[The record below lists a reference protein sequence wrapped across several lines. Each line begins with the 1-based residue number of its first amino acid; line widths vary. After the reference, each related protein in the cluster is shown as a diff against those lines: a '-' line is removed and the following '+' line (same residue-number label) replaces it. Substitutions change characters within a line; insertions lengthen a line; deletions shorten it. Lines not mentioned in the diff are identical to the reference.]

1 MALLTPVSDR
11 EGEMLARTALDQH
24 WAVAAIPPER
34 RELLLERVS
43 SARLQDSDG
52 LGEPIAESLTMLATA
67 YELAALGQLDAVVND
82 PAGEVRRLARDV
94 LALGAS
100 RAFRIYRAVRLPSGD
115 AEGEVELG
123 IRATLRLAALA
134 VVGRQREAFESW
146 ASRGNVVR
154 LIERAESLVVEN
166 GWDATQPGT
175 RLAVWLTWLTL
186 LRRPDREALAA
197 CIERL
202 GRLREHREEQDAAA
216 PPSRRERPAVL
227 RLRFQHFV
235 LRQSAEAAE
244 TLAAALHRRVV
255 PDVGARLSLHFGA
268 ARSAAT
274 GDHGLDLLLAWVH
287 GAAVTV
293 AGGVTDQLELPGM

>member
-43 SARLQDSDG
+43 STRMQDSDG

-82 PAGEVRRLARDV
+82 PAGEARRLARDV

-100 RAFRIYRAVRLPSGD
+100 RAFRIYRAVRLPSGE
-115 AEGEVELG
+115 AEGEVELAV
-123 IRATLRLAALA
+123 RATLRLAALA

-146 ASRGNVVR
+146 ASRGSVIK
-154 LIERAESLVVEN
+154 LLARAESQAVDE
-166 GWDATQPGT
+166 GWDAAQPAT
-175 RLAVWLTWLTL
+175 RLAVWLTWLAL
-186 LRRPDREALAA
+186 LRRPDREVLAG

-202 GRLREHREEQDAAA
+202 GRLREHREEQDAA
-216 PPSRRERPAVL
+216 PPARRERPAVL